1 MSTYIPIG
9 KLIAAHGLQG
19 DLILQHSLGKRST
32 LTGIQA
38 LFIEEKKG
46 QALPWFVEKAQAR
59 TEEETLIKLNVINS
73 SHQT

>member
-19 DLILQHSLGKRST
+19 DLILQHSLGKRSN

-38 LFIEEKKG
+38 LFIEEKK
-46 QALPWFVEKAQAR
+46 R
-59 TEEETLIKLNVINS
+59 TDTSVVRRKS
-73 SHQT
+73 TSPH